1 VDCSPPATRFPGRT
15 AQRVA
20 GFVLGAAALLMLI
33 AISHHPVAPRRRG
46 LEALQ
51 GVVSVG
57 PADRIVHGLLVLI
70 IFAMIFSFTVYT
82 LGRVRLS
89 ICALAWVAF
98 FAGDMCVIGAAL
110 TDGFFVPA
118 FAESYLAGAPIDA
131 APGLAIL
138 KAAAVAIQVL
148 TKFGFLALSAATFF
162 WSIDLFLDRGPATQR
177 NRARPGFP
185 SRLIGLLGLIAS
197 IAIVALL
204 IFGGTVNVH
213 SLLII
218 VALQALWYL
227 AIAWRMITG
236 KS

>member
-1 VDCSPPATRFPGRT
+1 VDQSPSSTRFPGRT
-15 AQRVA
+15 AERVA
-20 GFVLGAAALLMLI
+20 GFVLGISSLLMLI
-33 AISHHPVAPRRRG
+33 AISHHPVAPRRHG

-51 GVVSVG
+51 GVVGVG

-82 LGRVRLS
+82 LTRIRLS
-89 ICALAWVAF
+89 TCALAWVAF
-98 FAGDMCVIGAAL
+98 FAGDMCVVGAAL

-138 KAAAVAIQVL
+138 KAAAVVIQVL
-148 TKFGFLALSAATFF
+148 TKFGFLALCAATLF
-162 WSIDLFLDRGPATQR
+162 WSIDLFLDRGR
-177 NRARPGFP
+177 DRI
-185 SRLIGLLGLIAS
+185 IGLLGLIATL
-197 IAIVALL
+197 AVLAVL

-227 AIAWRMITG
+227 AIAWRMISGIRDTRPLLEP
-236 KS
+236 KL